1 MDLFPMRRRS
11 SYETW
16 APRNFRG
23 IHAAPSPVASSAS
36 LRSLP
41 LAILAALEYKS
52 HAKGSRESRRRRV
65 TYALRATPP
74 SRELLHA
81 ATPPRCFSLLS
92 HLQPCRRGG
101 LIQYQGERRDK
112 FLNLQR

>member
-16 APRNFRG
+16 SPRNFRG

-41 LAILAALEYKS
+41 LAILAALEYKIM
-52 HAKGSRESRRRRV
+52 HRWKAQQIED
-65 TYALRATPP
+65 
-74 SRELLHA
+74 H
-81 ATPPRCFSLLS
+81 
-92 HLQPCRRGG
+92 
-101 LIQYQGERRDK
+101 D
-112 FLNLQR
+112 

>member
-16 APRNFRG
+16 PPRNFRG

-52 HAKGSRESRRRRV
+52 HAKGKLS
-65 TYALRATPP
+65 TRANGV
-74 SRELLHA
+74 L
-81 ATPPRCFSLLS
+81 
-92 HLQPCRRGG
+92 GG
-101 LIQYQGERRDK
+101 VSGLFAR
-112 FLNLQR
+112 

>member
-16 APRNFRG
+16 PPRNFRG

-52 HAKGSRESRRRRV
+52 HAKGSRESRRCRV

-81 ATPPRCFSLLS
+81 ATPPRCESLHAGAL
-92 HLQPCRRGG
+92 LQDDGSP
-101 LIQYQGERRDK
+101 
-112 FLNLQR
+112 